1 MSNLTRIKNNQ
12 IIDSGI
18 WANAKIIPG
27 SIVGSL
33 FSSNIVVTSDFV
45 ITGNLYVAGASTSLT
60 VASTNTLVN
69 DPLIVLNNAYAAG
82 AIYDIGFVFER
93 GTDVNQAFYWDE
105 SSDEFRLIA
114 TTEAGTTYG
123 NIGAETSFAN
133 LRLGNL
139 QAFYNVTATTID
151 ASGFINTSGNVSA
164 SAVNGATLNVTGT
177 STLAAVNSS
186 GLINTTGNISG
197 AVVNTGAL
205 NVTGTSTLA
214 AVNSSGLINTTG
226 NISAAIINGGAINST
241 GFINTTG
248 NVSASAV
255 NGATLN
261 VTGTSTLAA
270 VNSSGF
276 IQTTGNVSAAV
287 VNSGQF
293 NTSGNLSATE
303 VSTQTLKA
311 SGLTSGRV
319 VFTSTSGLLVD
330 NAGITFTANTLT
342 VGGAKPITINGTDA
356 TIATTGTNQD
366 LILSPNGSGAINADT
381 SQIINVTD
389 PTSAQDAARK
399 NYVDSQI
406 SSGVTNIQDDDTS
419 VTIIDSTGTGRIEV
433 TVDADLVGNITQDRT
448 TLTNDVLVSNSTAS
462 TTTTSGALVVTGG
475 VGVGGAAT
483 VGGQI
488 KSTATT
494 ESTNTT
500 SGAIITQ
507 GGVGIAKN
515 LNVGGD
521 TTITGNLTVNGV
533 TTTVNSTTLD
543 VDDLNITVAKGAA
556 SSAAADGAGLT
567 VEGPSPSAT
576 LLYTHATTSWNF
588 NKLVIGTGLNVTG
601 NISGAV
607 INAGA
612 LNATGTTTLVAV
624 NSSGFINTTG
634 NISASAVNGATLN
647 VTGTS
652 TLAAVNSSGFINTTG
667 NISASAVNSAT
678 LNVTGTSTLAAV
690 NSSGLINTTGNISA
704 AIINGGAINSTGFI
718 NTTGNISGA
727 VVNTGAL
734 NVTGTSTLAAVNSS
748 GLINTTGNVSASTV
762 NAAQFNTTGNVL
774 ATAGVFNALTV
785 NGALAATGNVIGGL
799 GQFAAINSTPIG
811 NATPS
816 TGAFTDLR
824 ATGTVYANATTDS
837 TTLTTGALIV
847 AGGAA
852 VSKSMF
858 VGEGMRINST
868 QSAETFHV
876 LGQGTNNSL
885 IYADLAKNAIV
896 FGGANAAVQ
905 DGAVVKFNSTGAIV
919 VPVGTTAERPGST
932 GNTNVQGMLRF
943 NTTTSLLEFFDG
955 SSFTA
960 AGSVFTV
967 IATNTFSGNGVQ
979 TAFTLSSSST
989 TAATLVMVNGV
1000 VQIPTTAYSVS
1011 GTTLTFTEAP
1021 ASGDAIDARTLT
1033 TTSTVS
1039 AVSSGNGFNNFDVAT
1054 APYANIT
1061 AGTSAATVRV
1071 SVDGSTGKV
1080 TFTND
1085 VLINGQLTVL
1095 GDSSGN
1101 INIGNETGDRLQLR
1115 GKTVYDQ
1122 TAINVPNTNLKEL
1135 DSYSTAAF
1143 TTARYTVQIKNG
1155 SSVSAAELI
1164 VSHDTATANIATYA
1178 VLSTVPGTFQANISS
1193 GTVRLFYTPDN
1204 AQNANI
1210 KLLTTYIV

>member
-186 GLINTTGNISG
+186 G
-197 AVVNTGAL
+197 
-205 NVTGTSTLA
+205 
-214 AVNSSGLINTTG
+214 
-226 NISAAIINGGAINST
+226 
-241 GFINTTG
+241 
-248 NVSASAV
+248 
-255 NGATLN
+255 
-261 VTGTSTLAA
+261 
-270 VNSSGF
+270 F

-389 PTSAQDAARK
+389 PTSAQDAATK

-607 INAGA
+607 INTGALNATGATTLVDVNSSGFINTTGNISGAVINAGA

-667 NISASAVNSAT
+667 N
-678 LNVTGTSTLAAV
+678 
-690 NSSGLINTTGNISA
+690 
-704 AIINGGAINSTGFI
+704 
-718 NTTGNISGA
+718 
-727 VVNTGAL
+727 
-734 NVTGTSTLAAVNSS
+734 
-748 GLINTTGNVSASTV
+748 VSASTV

-774 ATAGVFNALTV
+774 AAGGTYNALAV
-785 NGALAATGNVIGGL
+785 NGVLTVTGNVIGGL